1 MTCSLQL
8 GLKFLAIQLK
18 YITRMP
24 ECLLLAK
31 TSTPFIGSNVG
42 GRICGLVDKRK
53 WSVQRDLSSPAHAC
67 FLAPGFLGKGAS
79 TSHYV
84 RCKMYVSV
92 YLVYMSGYF
101 ISITVTK
108 V

>member
-1 MTCSLQL
+1 M
-8 GLKFLAIQLK
+8 
-18 YITRMP
+18 
-24 ECLLLAK
+24 
-31 TSTPFIGSNVG
+31 
-42 GRICGLVDKRK
+42 
-53 WSVQRDLSSPAHAC
+53 QRDLSSPAHIC